1 MKNKKIYQ
9 NLLDDEDIRVKY
21 LNNGIVS
28 FNFTNKAFFD
38 SKWNSR
44 TLISRGLFC
53 DVDTETVVAR
63 SFDKFFAVGERSET
77 QLEVLKDTLKFPVAA
92 YRKENGFLGICSYRA
107 GEDNDLCV
115 ASKSTNEGDF
125 AILFR
130 SILNHIMPAEKQWVF
145 AQTLRSMNCSA
156 VFEVIDP
163 FNDPH
168 MVKYDKANIIL
179 LALIRNDYEYHPY
192 SFWMVQEVAKI
203 YNLDCKKLVKVI
215 DNWEDFV
222 EFYKSALDEK
232 YIEGYVFEDNS
243 GYMLKLK
250 TNWYKYWK
258 RMRSV
263 LQALIKGNKTYSA
276 ITQRYRITKDDEP
289 LFTFMIQYA
298 EEAKMAGL
306 DSVANII
313 DVREQFLPKVEL

>member
-1 MKNKKIYQ
+1 MNQY
-9 NLLDDEDIRVKY
+9 LDELR
-21 LNNGIVS
+21 NNEYVREKALCGNVHS
-28 FNFTNKAFFD
+28 FNYSNKAFFEGV
-38 SKWNSR
+38 WNSATVR
-44 TLISRGLFC
+44 SRGLFV
-53 DVDTETVVAR
+53 DMDTETVVAR
-63 SFDKFFAVGERSET
+63 SFDKFFAIDERPET
-77 QLEVLKDTLKFPVAA
+77 SMDVLKDILKFPVAA

-107 GEDNDLCV
+107 GEDNNLFV

-179 LALIRNDYEYHPY
+179 LALIRNDFEYQSY

-203 YNLDCKKLVKVI
+203 YNLDCKQLVKVI
-215 DNWEDFV
+215 DNWEEFV

-263 LQALIKGNKTYSA
+263 LQALIKGNKTYNT
-276 ITQRYRITKDDEP
+276 IRQRYRITKDDEP
-289 LFTFMIQYA
+289 LFAFMIQYA
-298 EEAKMAGL
+298 EEAKLNGL
-306 DSVANII
+306 DSAANII

>member
-1 MKNKKIYQ
+1 MNQY
-9 NLLDDEDIRVKY
+9 LDELR
-21 LNNGIVS
+21 NNEYVREKALCGNVHS
-28 FNFTNKAFFD
+28 FNYSNKAFFD
-38 SKWNSR
+38 GMWDNVTTR
-44 TLISRGLFC
+44 ARGLFC
-53 DVDTETVVAR
+53 DMDTEKVVAR
-63 SFDKFFAVGERSET
+63 SFDKFFAIDERPET
-77 QLEVLKDTLKFPVAA
+77 RLGALKDTLKFPVAA
-92 YRKENGFLGICSYRA
+92 YRKENGFLGICSYRE
-107 GEDNDLCV
+107 GEYNDLFV

-130 SILNHIMPAEKQWVF
+130 SILDHIMPAEQQWVF

-163 FNDPH
+163 INDPH

-179 LALIRNDYEYHPY
+179 LALIRNDFEYHPY

-203 YNLDCKKLVKVI
+203 YNLDCKQLVKVVYS
-215 DNWEDFV
+215 WEDFV

>member
-1 MKNKKIYQ
+1 MNQY
-9 NLLDDEDIRVKY
+9 LDELR
-21 LNNGIVS
+21 NNEYVREKALCGNVHS
-28 FNFTNKAFFD
+28 FNYSNKAFFEGV
-38 SKWNSR
+38 WNSA
-44 TLISRGLFC
+44 TIKSRGLFV
-53 DVDTETVVAR
+53 DVDTEKVVAR

-77 QLEVLKDTLKFPVAA
+77 QLEVLKDTLKFPVTA
-92 YRKENGFLGICSYRA
+92 YRKENGFLGICSYRK
-107 GEDNDLCV
+107 GEYNNLFV

-125 AILFR
+125 AIMFR
-130 SILNHIMPAEKQWVF
+130 SILDHIMPAEKQWVF

-179 LALIRNDYEYHPY
+179 LALIRNDFEYHPY

-203 YNLDCKKLVKVI
+203 YNLDCKQLVKVVY
-215 DNWEDFV
+215 NWEDFV

-298 EEAKMAGL
+298 EDAKMNGL

>member
-1 MKNKKIYQ
+1 MNQY
-9 NLLDDEDIRVKY
+9 LDELR
-21 LNNGIVS
+21 NNEYVREKALCGNVHS
-28 FNFTNKAFFD
+28 FNYSNKAFFEGV
-38 SKWNSR
+38 WNDVTTR
-44 TLISRGLFC
+44 ARGLFC

-92 YRKENGFLGICSYRA
+92 YRKENGFLGICSYRE
-107 GEDNDLCV
+107 GEYNDLFV

-130 SILNHIMPAEKQWVF
+130 SILDHIMPAEKQWVF

-163 FNDPH
+163 VNDPH

-203 YNLDCKKLVKVI
+203 YNLDCKQLVKVI
-215 DNWEDFV
+215 GNWEEFV

-298 EEAKMAGL
+298 EEAKMNGL
-306 DSVANII
+306 DSMANII

>member
-1 MKNKKIYQ
+1 MNQY
-9 NLLDDEDIRVKY
+9 LDELR
-21 LNNGIVS
+21 NNEYVREKALCGNVHS
-28 FNFTNKAFFD
+28 FNYSNKAFFEGV
-38 SKWNSR
+38 WNSATVR
-44 TLISRGLFC
+44 SRGLFV
-53 DVDTETVVAR
+53 DVETEKVVAR

-77 QLEVLKDTLKFPVAA
+77 QFEVLKDTLKFPVAA
-92 YRKENGFLGICSYRA
+92 YCKENGFLGICSYRA
-107 GEDNDLCV
+107 GEDNDLFV

-130 SILNHIMPAEKQWVF
+130 SILNHIMPAEKQQVF

-168 MVKYDKANIIL
+168 MVKYDKSNIIL
-179 LALIRNDYEYHPY
+179 LALIRNDFEYQSY

-203 YNLDCKKLVKVI
+203 YNLDCKQLVKVI
-215 DNWEDFV
+215 DNWEEFV

-276 ITQRYRITKDDEP
+276 IMQRYRITKDDEP

-298 EEAKMAGL
+298 EEAKLNGL
-306 DSVANII
+306 DSAANII

>member
-1 MKNKKIYQ
+1 MNQYLDELQ
-9 NLLDDEDIRVKY
+9 NNEYVREKALCGNVH
-21 LNNGIVS
+21 S
-28 FNFTNKAFFD
+28 FNYSNKAFFEGRWD
-38 SKWNSR
+38 SVTTR
-44 TLISRGLFC
+44 ARGLFC
-53 DVDTETVVAR
+53 DMDTETVVAR

-77 QLEVLKDTLKFPVAA
+77 QFEVLKDTLKFPVAA
-92 YRKENGFLGICSYRA
+92 YCKENGFLGICSYRA
-107 GEDNDLCV
+107 GEDNDLFV

-168 MVKYDKANIIL
+168 MVKYDKSNIIL

-203 YNLDCKKLVKVI
+203 YNLDCKRLVKVI
-215 DNWEDFV
+215 DNWEEFV

-232 YIEGYVFEDNS
+232 HIEGYVFEDNS

-263 LQALIKGNKTYSA
+263 LQALIKDNKTYSA
-276 ITQRYRITKDDEP
+276 IMQRYRITKDDEP

-298 EEAKMAGL
+298 EEAKMNGL

>member
-1 MKNKKIYQ
+1 MNQY
-9 NLLDDEDIRVKY
+9 LDELR
-21 LNNGIVS
+21 NNEYVREKALCGNVHS
-28 FNFTNKAFFD
+28 FNYSNKAFFEGV
-38 SKWNSR
+38 WNSATVR
-44 TLISRGLFC
+44 SRGLFV
-53 DVDTETVVAR
+53 DVDTEKVVAR
-63 SFDKFFAVGERSET
+63 SFDKFFAIDERPET
-77 QLEVLKDTLKFPVAA
+77 QFEVLKDTLKFPVAA

-107 GEDNDLCV
+107 GEDNDLFV

-125 AILFR
+125 AIMFR
-130 SILNHIMPAEKQWVF
+130 SILNHIMPAEKQYVF

-168 MVKYDKANIIL
+168 MVKYDKSNIIL
-179 LALIRNDYEYHPY
+179 LALIRNDFEYQSY

-203 YNLDCKKLVKVI
+203 YNLDCKQLVKVI
-215 DNWEDFV
+215 DNWEEFV

-263 LQALIKGNKTYSA
+263 LQALIKSNKTYSA
-276 ITQRYRITKDDEP
+276 ICQRYRITKDDEP

-298 EEAKMAGL
+298 EEAKLNGL
-306 DSVANII
+306 DSAANII

>member
-1 MKNKKIYQ
+1 MNQY
-9 NLLDDEDIRVKY
+9 LDELR
-21 LNNGIVS
+21 NNEYVREKALCGNVHS
-28 FNFTNKAFFD
+28 FNYSNKAFFEGRWD
-38 SKWNSR
+38 SVTTR
-44 TLISRGLFC
+44 ARGLFC
-53 DVDTETVVAR
+53 DMDTETVVAR

-77 QLEVLKDTLKFPVAA
+77 QFEVLKDTLKFPVAA
-92 YRKENGFLGICSYRA
+92 YCKENGFLGICSYRA
-107 GEDNDLCV
+107 GEDNDLFV

-130 SILNHIMPAEKQWVF
+130 SILNHIMPAEKQYVF

-168 MVKYDKANIIL
+168 IVKYDKANIIL
-179 LALIRNDYEYHPY
+179 LALIRNDFEYQSY

-203 YNLDCKKLVKVI
+203 YNLDCKQLVKVI
-215 DNWEDFV
+215 DNWEEFV

-263 LQALIKGNKTYSA
+263 LQALIKSNKTYSA
-276 ITQRYRITKDDEP
+276 ICQRYRITKDDEP

-298 EEAKMAGL
+298 EEAKMNGL

>member
-1 MKNKKIYQ
+1 MNQY
-9 NLLDDEDIRVKY
+9 LDELR
-21 LNNGIVS
+21 NNEYVREKALCGNVHS
-28 FNFTNKAFFD
+28 FNYSNKAFFEGRWD
-38 SKWNSR
+38 NVTTR
-44 TLISRGLFC
+44 ARGLFC
-53 DVDTETVVAR
+53 DMDTETVVAR

-107 GEDNDLCV
+107 GEDNDLFV

-179 LALIRNDYEYHPY
+179 LALIRNDYEYHSY

-203 YNLDCKKLVKVI
+203 YNLDCKQLVKII
-215 DNWEDFV
+215 DNWEEFV

-258 RMRSV
+258 RMRSI

>member
-1 MKNKKIYQ
+1 MNQY
-9 NLLDDEDIRVKY
+9 LDELR
-21 LNNGIVS
+21 NNEYVREKALCGNVHS
-28 FNFTNKAFFD
+28 FNYSNKAFFEGRWD
-38 SKWNSR
+38 SVTTR
-44 TLISRGLFC
+44 ARGLFC
-53 DVDTETVVAR
+53 DMDTETVVAR

-77 QLEVLKDTLKFPVAA
+77 QFEVLKDTLKFPVTA
-92 YRKENGFLGICSYRA
+92 YCKENGFLGICSYRA
-107 GEDNDLCV
+107 GEDNDLFV

-125 AILFR
+125 AIMFR
-130 SILNHIMPAEKQWVF
+130 SILNHIMPAEKQYVF

-168 MVKYDKANIIL
+168 MVKYDKSNIIL
-179 LALIRNDYEYHPY
+179 LALIQNDYEYHPY

-203 YNLDCKKLVKVI
+203 YNLDCKRLVKVI
-215 DNWEDFV
+215 DNWEEFV

-232 YIEGYVFEDNS
+232 HIEGYVFEDNS

-276 ITQRYRITKDDEP
+276 IMQRYRITKDDEP

-298 EEAKMAGL
+298 EEAKMNGL
-306 DSVANII
+306 DSAANII

>member
-1 MKNKKIYQ
+1 MNQYLDELQ
-9 NLLDDEDIRVKY
+9 NNEYVREKALCGNVH
-21 LNNGIVS
+21 S
-28 FNFTNKAFFD
+28 FNYSNKAFFEGV
-38 SKWNSR
+38 WNSA
-44 TLISRGLFC
+44 TIKSRGLFV
-53 DVDTETVVAR
+53 DMDTETVVAR

-92 YRKENGFLGICSYRA
+92 YRKENGFLGICSYRE
-107 GEDNDLCV
+107 GEYNDLFV

-130 SILNHIMPAEKQWVF
+130 SILDHIMPAEKQWVF

-163 FNDPH
+163 VNDPH

-203 YNLDCKKLVKVI
+203 YNLDCKQLVKVI
-215 DNWEDFV
+215 GNWEEFV

-298 EEAKMAGL
+298 EEAKMNGL
-306 DSVANII
+306 DSMANII

>member
-1 MKNKKIYQ
+1 MNQY
-9 NLLDDEDIRVKY
+9 LDELKSNEYVREKALCGNVH
-21 LNNGIVS
+21 S
-28 FNFTNKAFFD
+28 FNYSNKAFFEGV
-38 SKWNSR
+38 WNSA
-44 TLISRGLFC
+44 TIKSRGLF
-53 DVDTETVVAR
+53 VDMGTEKVVAR

-92 YRKENGFLGICSYRA
+92 YRKENGFLGICSYRE
-107 GEDNDLCV
+107 GEYNDLFV

-130 SILNHIMPAEKQWVF
+130 SILDHVMPAEKQWVF

-203 YNLDCKKLVKVI
+203 YHLDCKKLVKVI
-215 DNWEDFV
+215 DNWEEFV

-276 ITQRYRITKDDEP
+276 ITQRYRIAKDDEP

>member
-1 MKNKKIYQ
+1 MNQY
-9 NLLDDEDIRVKY
+9 LDELR
-21 LNNGIVS
+21 NNEYVREKALCGNVHS
-28 FNFTNKAFFD
+28 FNYSNKAFFEGRWD
-38 SKWNSR
+38 SVTTR
-44 TLISRGLFC
+44 ARGLFC
-53 DVDTETVVAR
+53 DMDTETVVAR
-63 SFDKFFAVGERSET
+63 SFDKFFAIGERSET
-77 QLEVLKDTLKFPVAA
+77 QFEVLKDTLKFPVAA

-107 GEDNDLCV
+107 GEDNDLFV

-168 MVKYDKANIIL
+168 MVKYDKSNIIL

-203 YNLDCKKLVKVI
+203 YNLDCKRLVKVI
-215 DNWEDFV
+215 DNWEEFV

-232 YIEGYVFEDNS
+232 HIEGYVFEDNS

-276 ITQRYRITKDDEP
+276 IMQRYRITKDDEP

-298 EEAKMAGL
+298 EEAKMNGL